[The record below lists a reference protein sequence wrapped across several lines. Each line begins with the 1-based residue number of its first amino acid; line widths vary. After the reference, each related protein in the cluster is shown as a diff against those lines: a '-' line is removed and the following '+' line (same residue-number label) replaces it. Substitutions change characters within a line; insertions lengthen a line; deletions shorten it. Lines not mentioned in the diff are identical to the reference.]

1 MQNEI
6 VYSYSGHWVCMTT
19 IKMWLEEASV
29 SGQSSS
35 PTISY
40 LCRLLWWEP
49 KSENLNIIEWF
60 PLQVLLSELQMS
72 AELQNK
78 LAMHVIKSTSMS
90 KVRNKTQSP
99 RLTKA
104 FEVETSRAYTH
115 PCCTFCSFALL
126 LFTCWHNNEHLQH
139 LFMLAGIHRLQMHK
153 ACLAKRLT
161 ATTVISSATE
171 YIWLVN
177 TSIMARMI
185 LN

>member
-60 PLQVLLSELQMS
+60 PLQVLLSD
-72 AELQNK
+72 
-78 LAMHVIKSTSMS
+78 SMS
-90 KVRNKTQSP
+90 CKWVQNYKTNLQCMSSKVHRWAKNAT
-99 RLTKA
+99 RLSCLDWRRPLRLKLPEPIPILVA
-104 FEVETSRAYTH
+104 HFAHLLY
-115 PCCTFCSFALL
+115 FCSHVD
-126 LFTCWHNNEHLQH
+126 TI
-139 LFMLAGIHRLQMHK
+139 M
-153 ACLAKRLT
+153 
-161 ATTVISSATE
+161 
-171 YIWLVN
+171 
-177 TSIMARMI
+177 SIYSI
-185 LN
+185 YLC